1 MASITEAAREGE
13 GDCACADGVEHNTVS
28 AIATKIGE
36 NLQSLFI

>member
-13 GDCACADGVEHNTVS
+13 GDCARADDGEHNTES